1 MQLQARHRVWDLPS
15 RLSHWALAILI
26 LAQFASGLFDLLPM
40 SLHVWGGYAVL
51 AVALFRVL
59 WGFFGSESARFSHFL
74 RGPADIVRYV
84 RSLGRPADGYHV
96 GHNPMGG
103 WSVVALLAITLAQ
116 AGTGLF
122 TGRAGAPL
130 RDLVD
135 GLGRGTGRALAD
147 VHEWLYW
154 FLLRLVLAHVAAA
167 VFYLVVRR
175 QNLIVP
181 MFGDGRVPLARD
193 PALRFAG
200 AGRALVLLAIS
211 VAAVAAAV
219 VVRNG

>member
-1 MQLQARHRVWDLPS
+1 MQAHARHRVWDLPS

-26 LAQFASGLFDLLPM
+26 LAQFASGLFGLLPM
-40 SLHVWGGYAVL
+40 TLHVWGGYAVL

-59 WGFFGSESARFSHFL
+59 WGFFGSQSARFRHFL
-74 RGPADIVRYV
+74 RGPAEIVRYA
-84 RSLGRPADGYHV
+84 RSLGQPPEGYHV
-96 GHNPMGG
+96 GHNPLGG
-103 WSVVALLAITLAQ
+103 WSVVALLAFTLAQ
-116 AGTGLF
+116 AVTGLF

-130 RDLVD
+130 RDQAD
-135 GLGRGTGRALAD
+135 TFGRGTGRALAD

-154 FLLRLVLAHVAAA
+154 FLLLLVIAHVAAA
-167 VFYLVVRR
+167 LFYLFVRR

-181 MFGDGRVPLARD
+181 MFGDGRLPLARD

-200 AGRALVLLAIS
+200 TGRAVVLLAIS

-219 VVRNG
+219 ILRNG